1 MCTLPRPCFA
11 KNSRKDDG
19 LQTWCRD
26 CHKMSRCAD
35 TDSTADSEPKRQR
48 VESSLYLLRIA
59 GDVAGAFGLKIGRTG
74 DLSER
79 TKALE
84 NAVPFR
90 VEVLAEF
97 PGAGHLE
104 STVHAFL
111 DTRRNTDGRGR
122 EWFRVPLPE
131 ALHAVACV
139 MAGSIN
145 SANAAEAPTAA
156 ACRAA
161 FATSAS
167 KGFGPADA
175 LARGSATMDSDST

>member
-1 MCTLPRPCFA
+1 MMQRAETE
-11 KNSRKDDG
+11 
-19 LQTWCRD
+19 
-26 CHKMSRCAD
+26 
-35 TDSTADSEPKRQR
+35 STADSEPKRQR
-48 VESSLYLLRIA
+48 VETTLYILKIA
-59 GDVAGAFGLKIGRTG
+59 GDADRGLKIGRTG

-84 NAVPFR
+84 AAMPFR

-97 PGAGHLE
+97 PGGGHLE

-111 DTRRNTDGRGR
+111 DASRNTDGRGR

-145 SANAAEAPTAA
+145 SA
-156 ACRAA
+156 
-161 FATSAS
+161 SAS
-167 KGFGPADA
+167 ETKTTTAPRGTFASGGGNFG
-175 LARGSATMDSDST
+175 